1 MKKNIISIL
10 ALFFIATVFCQIPEK
25 SSIDSI
31 FKDWNS
37 MEVPGGAISVLK
49 HGKIIYS
56 AGFGSADLEHDIP
69 ITPATVFYI
78 GSTSKQFVT
87 FCILLLEEQGKI
99 DLDDEIQKYLPD
111 FPEYDAPLTVRH
123 FIHHTSGV
131 RDYLTLMYLKG
142 RNYLDHTEVKEV
154 YDLIKSQ
161 SELNFSPG
169 DRYLYSNS
177 CYFMLALII
186 EKASGKSLRE
196 FAQNNIFEPLGMK
209 SSLFYDDINDL
220 IKNRAFSYEKA
231 DAEFNNLVSRFDLVG
246 SGGLY
251 STVEDLA
258 LWDKNFYQNKLGKGG
273 QTIIDKMHKEGTL
286 NNGEKSGYAFALING
301 TYKGLRTV
309 SHGGALAGYR
319 AQLLRFPEQ
328 KFSVVI
334 LANRDDANPSA
345 KAYKISEIFLNQQFE
360 NDHKSETKPIEEEKN
375 DIKLSTSE
383 MEKFTGS
390 YWNTNEYLTTKIYLE
405 NDTLKFS
412 RGMFNGRKLTPISKT
427 EFRIQGVSINK
438 SLRFELK
445 NEDIKSMIVTI
456 NDGVPTESIA
466 YIPVPYTKD
475 EFKKYE
481 GSYYSIELNVYYD
494 LNIVNDSLMLYV
506 NGKEISTMKPSMKN
520 MLSNDDIGVFEFF
533 TSGGDEIDGFRLMA
547 GRVKNLKFE
556 KN

>member
-10 ALFFIATVFCQIPEK
+10 ALFFIATIFSQIPEK
-25 SSIDSI
+25 LSIDSI
-31 FKDWNS
+31 FNDWNS
-37 MEVPGGAISVLK
+37 MAVPGAAISVLK
-49 HGKIIYS
+49 DGKIIYS

-87 FCILLLEEQGKI
+87 FCILLLEEEGKI
-99 DLDDEIQKYLPD
+99 DLDDKIQKYFPD
-111 FPEYDAPLTVRH
+111 FPEYNSPLTIRH

-142 RNYLDHTEVKEV
+142 RSYLDHTEVNEV
-154 YDLIKSQ
+154 YNLIKSQ

-209 SSLFYDDINDL
+209 SSLFYDDITDL
-220 IKNRAFSYEKA
+220 IKNRAFSYEKSA
-231 DAEFNNLVSRFDLVG
+231 TEFNNLVSRFDLVG
-246 SGGLY
+246 SSGLY
-251 STVEDLA
+251 STVEDLS
-258 LWDKNFYQNKLGKGG
+258 LWDQNFYQNKLGKGG
-273 QTIIDKMHKEGTL
+273 QAIIDRMHEEGTL
-286 NNGEKSGYAFALING
+286 NSGEKSGYAFALING

-328 KFSVVI
+328 KFSVII
-334 LANRDDANPSA
+334 LANRSDANPSA
-345 KAYKISEIFLNQQFE
+345 KAYEIAEIFLNQMFE
-360 NDHKSETKPIEEEKN
+360 NDHKSESKSIVEEKK
-375 DIKLSTSE
+375 DIKFKASD
-383 MEKFTGS
+383 MEKYTGS
-390 YWNTNEYLTTKIYLE
+390 YWNTKEYLTTKIYLE
-405 NDTLKFS
+405 NDTLRFS
-412 RGMFNGRKLTPISKT
+412 SGRYNERKLTPISKT
-427 EFRIQGVSINK
+427 EFRMQDASINLK
-438 SLRFELK
+438 VRFELK
-445 NEDIKSMIVTI
+445 NDGIKSVIVTI
-456 NDGVPTESIA
+456 NDGVPMESIA
-466 YIPVPYTKD
+466 YEPESYTKD

-506 NGKEISTMKPSMKN
+506 NGKEISIMKSVMKN
-520 MLSNDDIGVFEFF
+520 TLSNDEFGVFEFF
-533 TSGGDEIDGFRLMA
+533 TSSRDTIDGFRLMA